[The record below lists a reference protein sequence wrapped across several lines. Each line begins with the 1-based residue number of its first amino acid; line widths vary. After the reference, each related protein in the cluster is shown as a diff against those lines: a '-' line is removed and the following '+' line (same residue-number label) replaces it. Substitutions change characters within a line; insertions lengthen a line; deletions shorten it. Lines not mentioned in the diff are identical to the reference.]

1 MKRLLALLLAVT
13 MLMGLCACGQAE
25 ENPAENSSTTTVTA
39 VTTVAGTTTSA
50 EAEQTTTDTT
60 ADATTI
66 GTAATTTAP
75 AAVTTSTVAATAA
88 PTRVK
93 VKASLGGV
101 SLSDYTIVVA
111 ENCLDYVTRAADY
124 IRDEIRYR
132 TGAELIVV
140 SDDRAAVAHE
150 IVVGETNRPISK
162 TLNAKTEGLQFSLL
176 SKDGHVALEGNY
188 FIIAAAAYYFITT
201 YITGKNV
208 AAKVPATTQVLN
220 PIQEKANNYILCIGD
235 GMGVE
240 HTLLPKGYNKKKMSG
255 EGVSDFTDGEDFF
268 YGYLFPYEGRARTPE
283 IRGYVTD
290 SAASATALATG
301 YKTTNGRI
309 GRDKD
314 ANDLMSITEL
324 AASLGMNT
332 AVMSTEGQTGATP
345 SGFSAHADARDQY
358 DIIKESQQALQ
369 DTYGT
374 IIDCKYDHYDGLGV
388 NYILKPAIQ
397 DTLEE
402 VSQGDK
408 GFFMMYEE
416 AYIDKHSHNRE
427 KEQAT
432 WAVYRFNQAIATFM
446 EFAFYHP
453 DTMVI
458 ITADHETGGLTD
470 MGGVL
475 TYSHGD
481 HTDTKVPIYAYG
493 IGAEVFHDKE
503 IENVQIPKTI
513 AAMWG
518 QKLAADTDDV
528 YPPLKK

>member
-13 MLMGLCACGQAE
+13 MLVSLCACGQAE
-25 ENPAENSSTTTVTA
+25 ENPADNSTTTIITA
-39 VTTVAGTTTSA
+39 VTTAESTTVT
-50 EAEQTTTDTT
+50 ETEQTTADTTVTTDTT
-60 ADATTI
+60 AAN
-66 GTAATTTAP
+66 TTAP
-75 AAVTTSTVAATAA
+75 TMATTTSTVSAVSD

-93 VKASLGGV
+93 VKATLGGV

-132 TGAELIVV
+132 TGAELIIV
-140 SDDRAAVAHE
+140 SDDRAAVSHE

-176 SKDGHVALEGNY
+176 SKDGHVALEGDY

-201 YITGKNV
+201 YVTGKNM

-220 PIQEKANNYILCIGD
+220 PIQKKANNYILCIGD

-240 HTLLPKGYNKKKMSG
+240 HTLLPDGYNKKKMTG

-268 YGYLFPYEGRARTPE
+268 YGYLFPYEGRARTQE

-314 ANDLMSITEL
+314 ANDLKSITEL
-324 AASLGMNT
+324 AGALGMNT

-345 SGFSAHADARDQY
+345 GGFSAHADARDQY
-358 DIIKESQQALQ
+358 DIIEESQQALQ
-369 DTYGT
+369 DKYGT

-388 NYILKPAIQ
+388 KYILKTAIM

-402 VSQGDK
+402 VSEGDK

-427 KEQAT
+427 KEKAT
-432 WAVYRFNQAIATFM
+432 WAVYRFNQAIAVFM

-458 ITADHETGGLTD
+458 ITADHETGSLTD

-475 TYSHGD
+475 TYATGD
-481 HTDTKVPIYAYG
+481 HSAKTVPVFAYG
-493 IGAEVFHDKE
+493 LGAEVFHDKE

-518 QKLAADTDDV
+518 QTLASDTDDV